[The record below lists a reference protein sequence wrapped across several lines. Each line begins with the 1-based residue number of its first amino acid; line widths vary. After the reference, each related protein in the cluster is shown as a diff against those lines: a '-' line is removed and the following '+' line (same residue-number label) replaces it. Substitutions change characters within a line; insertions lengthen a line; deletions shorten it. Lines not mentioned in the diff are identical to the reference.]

1 MKSSKAELLVTYEQD
16 GVIFRE
22 AVWGAMHVEFDT
34 FEREFDFA
42 PLLKD
47 LPDDMC
53 PTSHWG
59 YMFKGC
65 LHVQY
70 TDREEIF
77 NAGDVFYVEPRHI
90 AQIDAGT
97 EFVMFSPEAEEHEG
111 APVKLRQLAN
121 MVQVR

>member
-1 MKSSKAELLVTYEQD
+1 MRSSKAELPVTYEQD

-22 AVWGAMHVEFDT
+22 AVWGAMHVEIDTFDT
-34 FEREFDFA
+34 EFDFA

-59 YMFKGC
+59 YVFKGR

-70 TDREEIF
+70 VDHGEDFT
-77 NAGDVFYVEPRHI
+77 AGDIFYAEPRHI
-90 AQIDAGT
+90 AQVEGGT
-97 EFVMFSPEAEEHEG
+97 EFMMFSPEAEEHEG
-111 APVKLRQLAN
+111 APLKLRQLAA
-121 MVQVR
+121 MVQVH